1 MARPFD
7 IGGPATALRLYL
19 ILICCAARG
28 ETVTY
33 EELAQRAHQQDKGLL
48 TSPLD
53 LVAEWCKAAGL
64 PPLTLL
70 VVETVTE
77 TPAPGVGAARKGNVA
92 VEQDKVREYDWFA
105 IFPPSVAELTPA
117 Q

>member
-1 MARPFD
+1 MARPFE

-48 TSPLD
+48 APPLD
-53 LVAEWCKAAGL
+53 LVAGWCRANGR
-64 PPLTLL
+64 PTFTLL
-70 VVETVTE
+70 VVETVTGQ
-77 TPAPGVGAARKGNVA
+77 PAPGVNVSA
-92 VEQDKVREYDWFA
+92 EQDKVREYDWFA
-105 IFPPSVAELTPA
+105 NFPPSVAELTPA

>member
-7 IGGPATALRLYL
+7 TAGPATALRLYL

-33 EELAQRAHQQDKGLL
+33 EELAQRAHQQSKALL
-48 TSPLD
+48 APPLD
-53 LVAEWCKAAGL
+53 LIAGWCHANTL

-70 VVETVTE
+70 VVETVTGE
-77 TPAPGVGAARKGNVA
+77 PSPGVEATRKRNAVA
-92 VEQDKVREYDWFA
+92 EQDKVCDYDWFA